1 MVKQIV
7 SSDGGTH
14 RTLWSLPLRDMGRRG
29 EVRSDNG
36 RAALAP
42 LSPSS
47 SSSRMV
53 GWLVTT
59 RARAPPTGTETM
71 PLGAVKLPS
80 AVAGQ
85 AGAAAAATAAPS

>member
-29 EVRSDNG
+29 DVRSDNG
-36 RAALAP
+36 RAALTP

-53 GWLVTT
+53 GWLATT
-59 RARAPPTGTETM
+59 GARAPPTGAETM
-71 PLGAVKLPS
+71 PLRAVKLPS
-80 AVAGQ
+80 AVAEK
-85 AGAAAAATAAPS
+85 AEAETTAPT